1 MTAPRENTPLT
12 LLAYRTATSALTPV
26 VPFFLA
32 RRASRGKEESAR
44 MSERLGHASRP
55 RPEGHL
61 VWIHGASV
69 GESIAVLPL
78 IDALLNAP
86 GRSVLVTSGTVTSA
100 QLMAQRLPRGA
111 LHQYAPVDL
120 PSAAARFLDHWKPD
134 AALFVDSEIWPNLI
148 CAARDR
154 GVPMALVNGR
164 MSARSFAGWGRVR
177 HAAKSILSAYE
188 ICLAQDEQAAE
199 RFRLLGA
206 RNVQVAGSLKAD
218 APPMPADTEKLE
230 EMSRVVAGRPVFLA
244 ASTHQGEDETI
255 LPSHDALRRRFP
267 DLLTVLVPRHPE
279 RGAEIAMLCGA
290 RKTLRRSEGHI
301 PERETAIY
309 IADTLG
315 ELGLF
320 YRLTPFA
327 FVGGS
332 LVPHGGQNP
341 LEPARLARAVLAGPH
356 TENFALAYQAIF
368 AEQGSGRINS
378 SAEIV
383 ALAGRLL
390 EDPAAAGR
398 MGEAAE
404 RGAATL
410 RGALEK
416 TRLAVEAML
425 AHARA

>member
-1 MTAPRENTPLT
+1 MTIAGKGMPLT
-12 LLAYRTATSALTPV
+12 LLAYRTATSALRPL

-32 RRASRGKEESAR
+32 RRAARGKEDSAR
-44 MSERLGHASRP
+44 MSERLGQASRP
-55 RPEGHL
+55 RPEGQL

-69 GESIAVLPL
+69 GECLAVLPL
-78 IDALLNAP
+78 IDDLLKTP
-86 GRSVLVTSGTVTSA
+86 CRSVLVTSGTVTSA
-100 QLMAQRLPRGA
+100 QLMAERLPQGA
-111 LHQYAPVDL
+111 FHQFAPVDL

-134 AALFVDSEIWPNLI
+134 VALFVDSEIWPNLI
-148 CAARDR
+148 LAARDR

-164 MSARSFAGWGRVR
+164 MSARSFAGWRRAR
-177 HAAKSILSAYE
+177 HAAESILSTYE
-188 ICLAQDEQAAE
+188 ICLAQDDQAAE

-218 APPMPADTEKLE
+218 APPMPADTEKFE
-230 EMSRVVAGRPVFLA
+230 EMSRAIAGRPVFLA
-244 ASTHQGEDETI
+244 ASTHQGEDETV
-255 LPSHDALRRRFP
+255 LPSHDSLRRRFP
-267 DLLTVLVPRHPE
+267 DLLTIIVPRHPH

-290 RKTLRRSEGHI
+290 RKALRRSEGQI

-341 LEPARLARAVLAGPH
+341 LEPARLGRAVLAGPH
-356 TENFALAYQAIF
+356 TENFALAYRAIF
-368 AEQGSGRINS
+368 AAQECGRVNS

-390 EDPAAAGR
+390 GDPDAVRR

-410 RGALEK
+410 GGALDK
-416 TRLAVEAML
+416 TRVAVEAML
-425 AHARA
+425 AHAHA